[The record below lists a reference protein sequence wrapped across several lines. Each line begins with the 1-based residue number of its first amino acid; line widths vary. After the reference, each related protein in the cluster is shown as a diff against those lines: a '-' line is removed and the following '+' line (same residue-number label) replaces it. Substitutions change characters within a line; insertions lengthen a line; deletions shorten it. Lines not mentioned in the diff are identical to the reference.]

1 MNDREVT
8 KKLNSLIQLDIDA
21 IRAYDQALGGIDA
34 EDEDI
39 RDALEE
45 YRGDH
50 ERHIQVLSGIVRDFG
65 GEPPER
71 SPDFQGFLL
80 QGFTA
85 IRSATGTEGALKAME
100 RNERITN
107 DKYNDARSWDLG
119 AEIQEVIEGNFMD
132 EQTHLEFIEEALGR

>member
-21 IRAYDQALGGIDA
+21 VNAYDQALKGVDA
-34 EDEDI
+34 EDDDI

-50 ERHIQVLSGIVRDFG
+50 ERHIQVFAGIVRDFG
-65 GEPPER
+65 GEPPDR
-71 SPDFQGFLL
+71 TPDFQGFLL

-85 IRSATGTEGALKAME
+85 VRSTSGTEGSLKAME
-100 RNERITN
+100 RNERLTN
-107 DKYNDARSWDLG
+107 DKYNEARSWDLG
-119 AEIQEVIEGNFMD
+119 AEIQEVIESHFMD
-132 EQTHLEFIEEALGR
+132 EQTHLEFIEEALGK